1 MLSECHP
8 TSLEVATLSLFP
20 LQMNVGRDLGS
31 GYEATTGA
39 ALTVLEGEGL
49 SELAVEETH

>member
-1 MLSECHP
+1 MS
-8 TSLEVATLSLFP
+8 
-20 LQMNVGRDLGS
+20 VGRDLGT

-49 SELAVEETH
+49 SELAAGELIKHAH

>member
-1 MLSECHP
+1 
-8 TSLEVATLSLFP
+8 
-20 LQMNVGRDLGS
+20 MNVGRDLGS